1 MLFKIFFT
9 IVVVVGLVFL
19 FKFKRTNPKKIASPT
34 QSSDNIPNAFRTKT
48 SGLSIHEQSLLK
60 FLQEIVAKKDHIQVF
75 PKSQLTTFITVDP
88 NLAPEIQERLERDLK
103 QVSCDFMLVDT
114 RTFSPVV
121 ALSINPSANL
131 EKLLQ
136 DLNVPLIPLM
146 KGQQYDQD
154 KLQQLVIH
162 YL

>member
-19 FKFKRTNPKKIASPT
+19 FKFKRTKPKKIASPT
-34 QSSDNIPNAFRTKT
+34 QNSDNIPNAFRTKT

>member
-19 FKFKRTNPKKIASPT
+19 FKFKRTKPKKIAST
-34 QSSDNIPNAFRTKT
+34 TANSENIPNAFRTKT

-146 KGQQYDQD
+146 KGQQYDQE